1 MEEEDYPPQK
11 PYHTKFSDDDL
22 VNLCQRANLVK
33 AYNTPQWEP
42 KGRNEP
48 ENTLKHAKH
57 SVKGKSV
64 SNGQE
69 SWGRDSGARDLSPE
83 VLRAPTS
90 SEAGSQITES
100 EVANCSIVDLA
111 NKFHASAMSALK
123 SEVMEMAEKLK
134 NATKDREALQK
145 ELSEALEEKDR
156 SRRRLEVISAA
167 HESRLTEMH
176 CVIVELSKKLK
187 RYEERSIL
195 EEQEPEE
202 SVSELSFQE
211 GSVYNSEQ
219 EGQAVDYEP
228 TDQLEVKSEQQERL
242 TNVDDL
248 GQIAGQASSAQMEV
262 LQEEV
267 LHLRAQVALLQSHLA
282 CTTNLRNLTR
292 ELSAESGNC
301 EMNPEQ
307 IPEDLATNQR
317 IAPKFSHAEMAKKSP
332 LNMGPTY
339 NSMRSQKLMEFTN
352 GPPIAKIAERV
363 KLRKTTEHAGELP
376 EVLGEEFPQMEHLV
390 TDLMHDPSGSDLEN
404 LQMSNIMQIERL
416 HNRIEHL
423 QAQNALLSLTLS
435 ENKSHCDQLYLL
447 CGQYESNAIALQQAL
462 NFSDRTI
469 EAYDVMLALFESRL
483 DVLEK
488 NPAGV
493 KNRQDAENVARHLL
507 SHLES
512 EKNLPDHSLG
522 PWQDASL
529 IYSSS
534 DDNLIPWSKEDDFRL
549 REHISKLKGNRAR
562 VQNTTVVLQSP
573 YYCEESGEFAS
584 TMPSASKGHPKSSH
598 DEKRMDMEV
607 AVLMQELMNMR
618 EDIVEFKFRAE
629 MSEREKRCA
638 EEGLMTVQKA
648 LTQLQAQ
655 FTHNEALV
663 SKSEKPTDTDYV
675 ENMERELVQA
685 FARESRLKMRL
696 QRLVESVTTAM
707 KTSEG
712 KKSSSK

>member
-1 MEEEDYPPQK
+1 MEEEDLSPQK
-11 PYHTKFSDDDL
+11 QYTKFSDDDL
-22 VNLCQRANLVK
+22 VNLCQRANLVRSYHTPPWDLK
-33 AYNTPQWEP
+33 A
-42 KGRNEP
+42 RNEP
-48 ENTLKHAKH
+48 ESTIKHAKH

-123 SEVMEMAEKLK
+123 TEVMDLTEKLK
-134 NATKDREALQK
+134 SAIKGQETLQK
-145 ELSEALEEKDR
+145 ELSDALEDKDR
-156 SRRRLEVISAA
+156 SRRRLEVISSA

-176 CVIVELSKKLK
+176 CVIVELNKKLK

-211 GSVYNSEQ
+211 GSVYNSELD
-219 EGQAVDYEP
+219 GQGGEYEL
-228 TDQLEVKSEQQERL
+228 TDHLEVKSEQLERL
-242 TNVDDL
+242 TNLDDL
-248 GQIAGQASSAQMEV
+248 GQMPPQTSSSQLEM
-262 LQEEV
+262 LQEEI
-267 LHLRAQVALLQSHLA
+267 LHLRGQVALLQSHLA
-282 CTTNLRNLTR
+282 SSANLKSL
-292 ELSAESGNC
+292 EVGNC
-301 EMNPEQ
+301 DSLEPLQENLP
-307 IPEDLATNQR
+307 TNQR
-317 IAPKFSHAEMAKKSP
+317 LPAKFSNPELAKKSP
-332 LNMGPTY
+332 NFGTY
-339 NSMRSQKLMEFTN
+339 NSMKSQKLQEFSN
-352 GPPIAKIAERV
+352 GPPIAKVAERV
-363 KLRKTTEHAGELP
+363 KLRKTAERSGTNTPDMLAED
-376 EVLGEEFPQMEHLV
+376 FPMMAEHLMA
-390 TDLMHDPSGSDLEN
+390 DLLHDPKAEGDELEN
-404 LQMSNIMQIERL
+404 LQISNILEIERL
-416 HNRIEHL
+416 HNCIEHL
-423 QAQNALLSLTLS
+423 KAQNALLSLTLNES
-435 ENKSHCDQLYLL
+435 KSHCDQLYLL
-447 CGQYESNAIALQQAL
+447 CGKYESNAIALQQAL

-483 DVLEK
+483 DVLEN
-488 NPAGV
+488 NPAGQ

-507 SHLES
+507 NHLES

-534 DDNLIPWSKEDDFRL
+534 DDNLTPWSKEDDFRL

-573 YYCEESGEFAS
+573 YYCEETGDFQAAMVAS
-584 TMPSASKGHPKSSH
+584 SVAKVAHE
-598 DEKRMDMEV
+598 DKRTNMEV

-618 EDIVEFKFRAE
+618 EDMTEVKFRAE
-629 MSEREKRCA
+629 MSEKEKRYA
-638 EEGLMTVQKA
+638 EESLMTVQKA

-663 SKSEKPTDTDYV
+663 SKSNSEKLACSDTEYV

-685 FARESRLKMRL
+685 FARESRLKTRL

-707 KTSEG
+707 KSSEG
-712 KKSSSK
+712 KKPSK

>member
-1 MEEEDYPPQK
+1 MDEEDFSPQK
-11 PYHTKFSDDDL
+11 QYHTKFSDDDL

-33 AYNTPQWEP
+33 YHTPQWDL
-42 KGRNEP
+42 KARAEP
-48 ENTLKHAKH
+48 ESTLKHAKH
-57 SVKGKSV
+57 SVKGVGKSV

-90 SEAGSQITES
+90 SEAGSQITEN

-123 SEVMEMAEKLK
+123 TEVVDLTEKLK
-134 NATKDREALQK
+134 GAVKDRETLEK
-145 ELSEALEEKDR
+145 ELAEALEEKDR

-187 RYEERSIL
+187 RYEERSII

-211 GSVYNSEQ
+211 GSVYNSELD
-219 EGQAVDYEP
+219 GQLGGDYEP
-228 TDQLEVKSEQQERL
+228 TDQLDVKSEQQERL
-242 TNVDDL
+242 TNLDDL
-248 GQIAGQASSAQMEV
+248 GQIPSQGPSSQLEM
-262 LQEEV
+262 LQEEI

-282 CTTNLRNLTR
+282 STSNLRSLTR
-292 ELSAESGNC
+292 ELSNEAGHGETIEPDES
-301 EMNPEQ
+301 
-307 IPEDLATNQR
+307 ATNQR
-317 IAPKFSHAEMAKKSP
+317 QMKFPHDMAKKSP
-332 LNMGPTY
+332 NFGTY
-339 NSMRSQKLMEFTN
+339 NSMKSQKLLEFSN
-352 GPPIAKIAERV
+352 GPPIAKVAERV
-363 KLRKTTEHAGELP
+363 KLRKTAEQSGANTP
-376 EVLGEEFPQMEHLV
+376 EVLSEDFPAVMAEHLMA
-390 TDLMHDPSGSDLEN
+390 DLLPKGEPGELDI
-404 LQMSNIMQIERL
+404 SNILEIERL
-416 HNRIEHL
+416 HNCIEHL
-423 QAQNALLSLTLS
+423 KAQNSLLSLTLNES
-435 ENKSHCDQLYLL
+435 KSHCDQLYLL
-447 CGQYESNAIALQQAL
+447 CGKYESNAIALQQAL

-483 DVLEK
+483 DVLECK
-488 NPAGV
+488 PTGE

-534 DDNLIPWSKEDDFRL
+534 NDNLTPWSKEDDFRL

-573 YYCEESGEFAS
+573 YYCEETGEYSAAML
-584 TMPSASKGHPKSSH
+584 TPSASKGTPKASH
-598 DEKRMDMEV
+598 EDKRMNMEV

-618 EDIVEFKFRAE
+618 EDMTEFKFRAE
-629 MSEREKRCA
+629 MCEREKRCA
-638 EEGLMTVQKA
+638 EESLMTVQKA

-663 SKSEKPTDTDYV
+663 SKSNSEKLACSDSEYV

-707 KTSEG
+707 KSEG
-712 KKSSSK
+712 KKSSK

>member
-1 MEEEDYPPQK
+1 MEEEDFLPENK
-11 PYHTKFSDDDL
+11 YHTKFSEDDL
-22 VNLCQRANLVK
+22 VNLCQRVNLTK
-33 AYNTPQWEP
+33 AYHTQW
-42 KGRNEP
+42 GRNAEID
-48 ENTLKHAKH
+48 KHAKH
-57 SVKGKSV
+57 SVKGVGKSV

-111 NKFHASAMSALK
+111 NKFHASTMSALK
-123 SEVMEMAEKLK
+123 TEVVDLTEKLQK
-134 NATKDREALQK
+134 ALKDREMMQK
-145 ELSEALEEKDR
+145 ELTEAMDEKDR
-156 SRRRLEVISAA
+156 SRRRLEVISSA

-211 GSVYNSEQ
+211 GSVYNSEADAQ
-219 EGQAVDYEP
+219 CADYEP
-228 TDQLEVKSEQQERL
+228 TDHIDTTEQQERL

-248 GQIAGQASSAQMEV
+248 GHLPPQETSTQLEV

-282 CTTNLRNLTR
+282 SARNLPR
-292 ELSAESGNC
+292 DLSNEAANISEHFS
-301 EMNPEQ
+301 PLQ
-307 IPEDLATNQR
+307 EDYSQK
-317 IAPKFSHAEMAKKSP
+317 IAFAKKSP
-332 LNMGPTY
+332 NFGSY
-339 NSMRSQKLMEFTN
+339 NSVKNQFNN
-352 GPPIAKIAERV
+352 GPPITKVAERV
-363 KLRKTTEHAGELP
+363 KLRKTMEHSGGNTP
-376 EVLGEEFPQMEHLV
+376 EMSFPEEFPTSVAEHLV
-390 TDLMHDPSGSDLEN
+390 ADFLKADDGGDLES
-404 LQMSNIMQIERL
+404 LQISNILEIERL
-416 HNRIEHL
+416 HNCIEHL
-423 QAQNALLSLTLS
+423 KAQNALLSLTLNES
-435 ENKSHCDQLYLL
+435 KSHCDQLYLL
-447 CGQYESNAIALQQAL
+447 CGKYESNAIALQQAL

-483 DVLEK
+483 DVLE
-488 NPAGV
+488 NHPAGE

-507 SHLES
+507 THLDNVT
-512 EKNLPDHSLG
+512 NLPDHSLG
-522 PWQDASL
+522 PWQDTSL

-534 DDNLIPWSKEDDFRL
+534 DEDFKPWSKEDDVRL

-562 VQNTTVVLQSP
+562 VQNTTVILQSP
-573 YYCEESGEFAS
+573 YFCDESGEELPGPGIPPAS
-584 TMPSASKGHPKSSH
+584 TAKNKGSGSQ
-598 DEKRMDMEV
+598 DDKRMNMEV

-618 EDIVEFKFRAE
+618 EDITEFKFRAE

-655 FTHNEALV
+655 FTHNESLV
-663 SKSEKPTDTDYV
+663 SKSNSEKLACSDTEYV
-675 ENMERELVQA
+675 ENVERELVQA

-707 KTSEG
+707 KASEG
-712 KKSSSK
+712 KKSSK